1 MNKKRLNRLGFSPDA
16 ESISDVDA
24 LRGSCASA
32 LDRWLL
38 ERLVRGLGS
47 TPVDIELW
55 DGSRSSRSMVK
66 PVGSLRIGDR
76 GVLYGLILNSS
87 LKFGDY
93 YSEGRLTVAG
103 DLAQVIELT
112 SSGIAHEQSP
122 LDKAKDFFE
131 LLRSTQ
137 NPRFSQRDIHHH
149 YDIGNDF
156 YQMWLDR
163 EAMQYTCAYYHR
175 DTATLEEAQV
185 AKMHHVCRKL
195 DLRPGETVI
204 EAGCGWG
211 GLAVFMAKHYGVN
224 VRAYNLSREQVTHA
238 KAWAS
243 RENLDAQVEFVL
255 DDFRNATGQYDA
267 LVSIGMIEHIGRGNY
282 RAIGQVVDKCLKENG
297 RGLLHFIGRDRRA
310 PVNQWIARRIFPGTY
325 PPTLK
330 QLGVIFEPAGL
341 SVLDVEN
348 LRPHYARTV
357 EDWLERYEASA
368 DQVVDMF
375 DATFYRAWKLYLAG
389 SVAAFNLGRLQLFQI
404 LFARTGKNPVPVT
417 RAHQYK

>member
-1 MNKKRLNRLGFSPDA
+1 MNKERLNRLGFSGVA
-16 ESISDVDA
+16 EPVSVTAASRGDNASIF
-24 LRGSCASA
+24 
-32 LDRWLL
+32 DRWLL
-38 ERLVRGLGS
+38 ENMVRGLGS
-47 TPVDIELW
+47 TLVDIELW
-55 DGSRSSRSMVK
+55 DGSRADNSVAK
-66 PVGSLRIGDR
+66 PVGRIRIGDR
-76 GVLYGLILNSS
+76 GVLYGLILNPS

-93 YSEGRLTVAG
+93 YSEGRLSVDG
-103 DLAQVIELT
+103 DLSQVIELT
-112 SSGIAHEQSP
+112 SNSIAHVRSP
-122 LDKAKDFFE
+122 FNRAKDFVE

-137 NPRFSQRDIHHH
+137 NPRFSRHDIHHH

-163 EAMQYTCAYYHR
+163 EAMQYTCAYYYR
-175 DTATLEEAQV
+175 DTATLEQAQI

-211 GLAVFMAKHYGVN
+211 GFAIFMAKHYGVN
-224 VRAYNLSREQVTHA
+224 VRAYNLSREQVVHA
-238 KAWAS
+238 RAWAS
-243 RENLDAQVEFVL
+243 TENLDGQVEFIL
-255 DDFRNATGQYDA
+255 DDFRNASGVCDA
-267 LVSIGMIEHIGRGNY
+267 IVSIGMLEHIGRGNY
-282 RAIGQVVDKCLKENG
+282 RAIGQVIDNCLKENG

-310 PVNQWIARRIFPGTY
+310 PINPWIARRIFPGAY

-357 EDWLERYEASA
+357 NDWLVRYEAVA

-375 DATFYRAWKLYLAG
+375 DETFYRAWKLYLAG
-389 SVAAFNLGRLQLFQI
+389 SVATFKLGRLQLFQI
-404 LFARTGKNPVPVT
+404 LFARSGRNPVPVT